1 MDRVE
6 HGWIGIDAGKGHHH
20 VVLIDQEGRT
30 LLSSRVA
37 NDEPDLIALVQK
49 IRDHIRHPRWAIDL
63 VDGAGEL
70 MIALLLRSDQ
80 AVFYIPGIAVNRASA
95 GYRGQ
100 GKTDAKDA
108 AIIAD
113 QARMRRDLRRLQ
125 LLDDNVAQLQLMTAY
140 RADLAADRIRSINR
154 LRGLLVGAF
163 PALERAL
170 DFTNRGPLILISGFQ
185 TPTTIRRL
193 GDVRLARWL
202 ERRGVRGAARLAHAA
217 AAAASRQTVEISG
230 TSATASLIA
239 RLAQAVLELD
249 RQLADLDRQIA
260 GIFRA
265 HPDAAII
272 TSLTGI
278 GDVLGAEFL
287 AATGGSLAGFA
298 SADHLA
304 GYAGLA
310 PTPYDSGYRTGNLH
324 RPQRY
329 NRQLQ
334 RVLYTSAM
342 ISIQRSPASRAFY
355 DRKRAQGKRHTQA
368 VLALARRRVNV
379 LWAML
384 RDHRPYQEQPPSH
397 VLAA

>member
-355 DRKRAQGKRHTQA
+355 DRRRAQGKRHTQA